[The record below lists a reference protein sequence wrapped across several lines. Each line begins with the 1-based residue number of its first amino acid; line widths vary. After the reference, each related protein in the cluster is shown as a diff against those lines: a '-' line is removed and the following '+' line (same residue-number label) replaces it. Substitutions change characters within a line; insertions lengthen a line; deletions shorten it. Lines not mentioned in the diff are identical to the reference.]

1 MSEIKAKQMTEAQI
15 KTLSE
20 YEDKLQRALN
30 GDTIAL
36 NSVAA
41 KRLEN
46 IHFEVFGVRQNMIPC
61 CGGMR
66 TTAARL
72 TPLAKAYFEQAPEF
86 LENEKAWADFVEETG
101 GLTLKATK
109 PTIMKKDSDALIAAE
124 KAARNASAHL
134 KSVKTKAKARKTT
147 KKTIPVKEAV
157 PTAEPEPMPESIAEK
172 PAEE

>member
-1 MSEIKAKQMTEAQI
+1 MSEIKAKQMTDAQI

-46 IHFEVFGVRQNMIPC
+46 IHFEVFGVRQSMIPC

-72 TPLAKAYFEQAPEF
+72 TPLAKAYFEQTEEIPA
-86 LENEKAWADFVEETG
+86 KAVKK
-101 GLTLKATK
+101 TLKATTSK
-109 PTIMKKDSDALIAAE
+109 TTTEDSAALVAANM
-124 KAARNASAHL
+124 ALDNATAHL
-134 KSVKTKAKARKTT
+134 KSVKAKAKARKTT
-147 KKTIPVKEAV
+147 KKTIPVKEVA
-157 PTAEPEPMPESIAEK
+157 PAPEPAPEKVS
-172 PAEE
+172 EE

>member
-1 MSEIKAKQMTEAQI
+1 MSEIKAKQMTAAQI

-20 YEDKLQRALN
+20 YEDKLRRALD

-36 NSVAA
+36 SSVQQ
-41 KRLEN
+41 KRFEA
-46 IHFEVFGVRQNMIPC
+46 IHFEVFGVRQSMVPC

-72 TPLAKAYFEQAPEF
+72 TPLAKAYFEQ
-86 LENEKAWADFVEETG
+86 T
-101 GLTLKATK
+101 ATK
-109 PTIMKKDSDALIAAE
+109 KV
-124 KAARNASAHL
+124 ARTS
-134 KSVKTKAKARKTT
+134 KTKAKARKTT
-147 KKTIPVKEAV
+147 KKTIPVKEVV